1 MSAVTGSV
9 VGVCLVL
16 GAFVPFFK
24 CRWPQQVSAKNKKT
38 LYKLHNDL
46 TYSHEAHNNYAYI
59 HESGDGDIYEV
70 EGGRI
75 RHEKKAAQLAELHGN
90 YKELGIF
97 EKGIGS

>member
-1 MSAVTGSV
+1 VPSSFSSNADDLSK
-9 VGVCLVL
+9 LVQRI
-16 GAFVPFFK
+16 K
-24 CRWPQQVSAKNKKT
+24 RT

-59 HESGDGDIYEV
+59 YEAGDGDIYEV

-75 RHEKKAAQLAELHGN
+75 RHENKAAQLAELHGN